1 MPLAASALGKI
12 TGAKPQAATLANA
25 AELHTLMM
33 RFANLAVLAGTF
45 MLAIA
50 ISLSV
55 FVVTAVVV
63 SDGWAAATAAAVELM
78 LLALWYALPIA
89 LRGDNEG

>member
-1 MPLAASALGKI
+1 
-12 TGAKPQAATLANA
+12 
-25 AELHTLMM
+25 
-33 RFANLAVLAGTF
+33 

-63 SDGWAAATAAAVELM
+63 SDGWAAATAAAVGLM